1 VNTSSQHFASKVLSY
16 HHDIYV
22 SKMQEGGDLGPS
34 SQGYLDPN
42 FFLLAQRLEVRQ
54 VVFMVITE
62 VIEKKLAI

>member
-1 VNTSSQHFASKVLSY
+1 
-16 HHDIYV
+16 
-22 SKMQEGGDLGPS
+22 MQEGGDLGPS